1 MENISVLFL
10 CVHNSARSQMA
21 EVFLKALGGER
32 FEVESAGLEV
42 RTLNPHAV
50 QGMAEMGMDISQNRS
65 KDVFEFIR
73 AGRHFDYVITV
84 CDEADAERCPIFPGF
99 TRRLHWSFPDPA
111 LFTGTDEEKMIKTRS
126 VRDQIRERIARWLEV
141 LIVDESSMHKIQ

>member
-21 EVFLKALGGER
+21 EAFLKAIGGER

-42 RTLNPHAV
+42 GTLNPYAV
-50 QGMAEMGMDISQNRS
+50 QGMAEIGMDISKNRS
-65 KDVFEFIR
+65 KGVFEFIR
-73 AGRHFDYVITV
+73 DGHLFQYVITV
-84 CDEADAERCPIFPGF
+84 CDEASAERCPIFPGF

-111 LFTGTDEEKMIKTRS
+111 LFTGTDEEKMIKTRG
-126 VRDQIRERIARWLEV
+126 VRDQIRERIARWLEE
-141 LIVDESSMHKIQ
+141 LSSDESSMHKLQ